1 MRFHILASDYDGTL
15 AHHERVSEVT
25 LEKLEHLK
33 RSNRKL
39 VLVTGRELPDL
50 ERVFPEYGIFDH
62 IVAENG
68 ALLYTPSNG
77 NEELLGPAP
86 DEAFVN
92 ALKAKG
98 VAPISVG
105 KVIVATWEPHQ
116 NTVLDVIKDHGIE
129 RQVIFNKGAVMILP
143 PGINKATGLQTLLQR
158 LNYSEHNVVAIGDAE
173 NDSAMMQVVECAVA
187 VNNALPALKD
197 ASDHV
202 TVGDHGKGVMEII
215 DALVDDDLTAIIAK
229 QTRNDIVLGKYDDE
243 KEFSLKPYRPAI
255 LLTGSSGGGKSTLTV
270 AIAESLA
277 QKKYQ
282 YCLIDPEGDYLEM
295 PDTVI
300 IGNEKNVPALE
311 EIIELLKNPKQN
323 LVVCIMSIPLSDRP
337 AFFADFLLAFMQ
349 LKKDYGHPHWLLI
362 DEAHHV
368 APSTIKTTL
377 PEGLDNF
384 LLISVAVGEIDPSL
398 VDKVSTVIVVGEDS
412 VEPLEKFCNVRDIEK
427 PKNIPPIQHS
437 EACIYN
443 VDTAETPRKIK
454 YNPPT
459 QLQQRHKRK
468 YAHGEMGEDS
478 FIFTGKENKLNLKAN
493 NLAMFTHLAEGIDDD
508 TWIYH
513 LRRKD
518 FRNWFES
525 SVNDEELAAAS
536 VEAENKNAAESKKI
550 ILDYIR
556 QKYMA

>member
-15 AHHERVSEVT
+15 AHHERVSEAT
-25 LEKLEHLK
+25 LQKLEHLK

-77 NEELLGPAP
+77 KEELLGPAP

-92 ALKAKG
+92 ALKGKG

-105 KVIVATWEPHQ
+105 KVIIATWEPHQ
-116 NTVLDVIKDHGIE
+116 NTALDVIKDYGIE

-143 PGINKATGLQTLLQR
+143 PGINKATGLQALLQR

-187 VNNALPALKD
+187 VSNALPALKE

-202 TVGDHGKGVMEII
+202 TVGDHGEGVMEII
-215 DALVDDDLTAIIAK
+215 DALAEDDLAAITAK
-229 QTRNDIVLGKYDDE
+229 QTRNNIVLGKYDDE
-243 KEFSLKPYRPAI
+243 KEFSIKPYRPGI

-277 QKKYQ
+277 QKNYQ

-300 IGNEKNVPALE
+300 IGNEKNIPALE

-323 LVVCIMSIPLSDRP
+323 LVICIMSIPMSDRP
-337 AFFADFLLAFMQ
+337 AFFSDFLLAFMQ

-368 APSTIKTTL
+368 APSTVKTTL

-384 LLISVAVGEIDPSL
+384 LLISVAVDEIDPSL
-398 VDKVSTVIVVGEDS
+398 VKKVSTVMVVGEDS
-412 VEPLEKFCNVRDIEK
+412 AGPLKKFCVVREIEK
-427 PKNIPPIQHS
+427 PENIPAIRDN
-437 EACIYN
+437 EACIYD
-443 VDTAETPRKIK
+443 DTGQTPYVIK

-459 QLQQRHKRK
+459 KLQQRHKRK

-513 LRRKD
+513 LKRKD
-518 FRNWFES
+518 FRKWFES
-525 SVNDEELAAAS
+525 SVNDDALAAVS
-536 VEAENKNAAESKKI
+536 EEAENKNAADSKKI

>member
-15 AHHERVSEVT
+15 AHHERVSEAT

-77 NEELLGPAP
+77 KEELLGPAP

-98 VAPISVG
+98 VAPVSVG

-116 NTVLDVIKDHGIE
+116 NTALDVIKDYGIE

-143 PGINKATGLQTLLQR
+143 PGINKATGLQAFLQR
-158 LNYSEHNVVAIGDAE
+158 LHYSDHNIVAIGDAE

-187 VNNALPALKD
+187 VSNALPALKD

-202 TVGDHGKGVMEII
+202 TAGDHGKGVIEII
-215 DALVDDDLTAIIAK
+215 DALVNDDLAEIISK
-229 QTRNDIVLGKYDDE
+229 QTRNNIVLGKYDE
-243 KEFSLKPYRPAI
+243 NEFSIKPHRPGI

-277 QKKYQ
+277 QRNYQ

-300 IGNEKNVPALE
+300 IGNEKNITALE

-323 LVVCIMSIPLSDRP
+323 LVVCIMSIPMGDRP
-337 AFFADFLLAFMQ
+337 AFFSDFLLAFMQ
-349 LKKDYGHPHWLLI
+349 LKKDSGHPHWLLI

-384 LLISVAVGEIDPSL
+384 LLISVAVDEIDPSL
-398 VDKVSTVIVVGEDS
+398 VEKVSTVMVVGEDS
-412 VEPLEKFCNVRDIEK
+412 AEPLEKFCIVRGIERLKDI
-427 PKNIPPIQHS
+427 PAIRDN
-437 EACIYN
+437 EACIYD
-443 VDTAETPRKIK
+443 VDTGKTPYVIK

-459 QLQQRHKRK
+459 KLQQRHKRK
-468 YAHGEMGEDS
+468 YAHGEMGENS
-478 FIFTGKENKLNLKAN
+478 FIFTGKKSKLNLKAN

-508 TWIYH
+508 TWVYH
-513 LRRKD
+513 LKEKD
-518 FRNWFES
+518 FRNWFELA
-525 SVNDEELAAAS
+525 VNDDELAAIS
-536 VEAENKNAAESKKI
+536 KEAENKNAAESKKI